1 MIIKKI
7 YTKEDLIVF
16 LQKETKD
23 IMSLEKLIMVFEQ
36 MCMMSINVDDDLI
49 LYEVGTYHF
58 GDNLVILFSLTRQFP
73 NEDDEYYQIHLDIHY
88 EENDN
93 HINELEWSDSIQ
105 GDFFEYVRNSKAF
118 QYFKNQKIISI
129 DVYMDET

>member
-1 MIIKKI
+1 MKKI

-16 LQKETKD
+16 FKKETKD

>member
-1 MIIKKI
+1 MKKI

-16 LQKETKD
+16 LKKETKD

>member
-88 EENDN
+88 EKNDN

>member
-7 YTKEDLIVF
+7 YTKEYLIVF

-58 GDNLVILFSLTRQFP
+58 GDNPVILFSLTRQFP

-88 EENDN
+88 EKNDN

>member
-1 MIIKKI
+1 MKKI

>member
-16 LQKETKD
+16 LKKETKD

>member
-88 EENDN
+88 EE
-93 HINELEWSDSIQ
+93 
-105 GDFFEYVRNSKAF
+105 RN
-118 QYFKNQKIISI
+118 
-129 DVYMDET
+129 